1 MEVSVHFATAWPQFY
16 FLGMKAEDDEAKEGY
31 QALVDICKE
40 AEMVIERVAGMM
52 EDRLERHADRD
63 KEEYVK
69 GLEELEELV
78 NDWMEKLGEERKRRG
93 F

>member
-1 MEVSVHFATAWPQFY
+1 
-16 FLGMKAEDDEAKEGY
+16 
-31 QALVDICKE
+31 
-40 AEMVIERVAGMM
+40 
-52 EDRLERHADRD
+52 
-63 KEEYVK
+63 VK